1 MSTRWSGPIRSVSQ
15 SFSLSPSKLSRKCS
29 RALRV
34 QAKAPRGLSLCT
46 RRTNF
51 TVRRMRKRGVV
62 DMPIIILTFEKGRLE
77 DQGFKAILTYT
88 RNLGLAWMT

>member
-1 MSTRWSGPIRSVSQ
+1 
-15 SFSLSPSKLSRKCS
+15 
-29 RALRV
+29 
-34 QAKAPRGLSLCT
+34 
-46 RRTNF
+46 
-51 TVRRMRKRGVV
+51 MRKRGVV